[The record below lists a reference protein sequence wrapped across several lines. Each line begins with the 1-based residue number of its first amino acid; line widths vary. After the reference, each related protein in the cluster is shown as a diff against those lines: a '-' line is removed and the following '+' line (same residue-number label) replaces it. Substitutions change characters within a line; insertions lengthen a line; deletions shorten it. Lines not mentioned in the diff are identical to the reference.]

1 MAPVWDKPCTSA
13 VTAMLAGG
21 PKVDVTATT
30 LGTAAG
36 GVTGAERE
44 LKIYM
49 LYTIKGTIYV
59 T

>member
-21 PKVDVTATT
+21 RKVDVTATT
-30 LGTAAG
+30 LGTAAV

-44 LKIYM
+44 QKIF
-49 LYTIKGTIYV
+49 IQCFIQ
-59 T
+59 